1 MKNRDILKL
10 VNGGILAATAHSLPV
25 EHFYKWFKLR
35 RELEKAYLSLDK
47 EQAVLMKECGV
58 TREMVDLKPE
68 ERKKLPPE
76 VQEKIENF
84 DVVIGKLLDEEATIK
99 LPARIPVELYKGIY
113 DENRAVPFAGVH
125 VDIFANMAVEA
136 IILETLF
143 TEIKEDEDDEK

>member
-84 DVVIGKLLDEEATIK
+84 DVVNGKLLDEEATIK

-113 DENRAVPFAGVH
+113 DENRAVPFAGVR
-125 VDIFANMAVEA
+125 VDVFANMAVEA